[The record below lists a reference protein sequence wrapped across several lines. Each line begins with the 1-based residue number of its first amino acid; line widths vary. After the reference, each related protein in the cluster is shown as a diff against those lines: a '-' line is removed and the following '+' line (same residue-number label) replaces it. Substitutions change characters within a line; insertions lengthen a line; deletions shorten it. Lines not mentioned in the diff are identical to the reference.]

1 MLFCGSVL
9 LDGAFMQLLEQRI
22 RQRST
27 QAMAVVITESN
38 LRGLFKNLWE
48 ECIKPDFDGSPLVCS
63 QQLPASFLT
72 STERRAR
79 IGAEIPTIEI
89 SV

>member
-38 LRGLFKNLWE
+38 LRGLFKDLWE
-48 ECIKPDFDGSPLVCS
+48 
-63 QQLPASFLT
+63 
-72 STERRAR
+72 
-79 IGAEIPTIEI
+79 
-89 SV
+89 